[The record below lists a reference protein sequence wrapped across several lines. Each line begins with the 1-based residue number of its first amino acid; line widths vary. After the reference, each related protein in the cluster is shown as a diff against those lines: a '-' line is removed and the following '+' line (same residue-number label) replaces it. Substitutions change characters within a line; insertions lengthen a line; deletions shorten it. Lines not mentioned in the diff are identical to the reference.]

1 MSVLSHRKKVKPM
14 ATPNIITKTFSLIN
28 TNPHFNFSSKK
39 EVLLLL
45 FEPIKIYTFHFLKGE
60 RNDKS

>member
-1 MSVLSHRKKVKPM
+1 M